1 PPRARHP
8 SELRLFE
15 LDLLPNVRL
24 TRETTTADCLELEP
38 RVEAGPRED
47 LLTKA
52 VEVIT
57 RGSCDPGEQAALSH
71 AGQRIELEDVL
82 VHALGEDHVDASW
95 SAHVECLRGALRQV
109 ENTVEPGFADARGE
123 VVF

>member
-1 PPRARHP
+1 
-8 SELRLFE
+8 
-15 LDLLPNVRL
+15 
-24 TRETTTADCLELEP
+24 
-38 RVEAGPRED
+38 
-47 LLTKA
+47 
-52 VEVIT
+52 
-57 RGSCDPGEQAALSH
+57 CDPGEQAALSH

-123 VVF
+123 VVFGLRRAILRAKIEELSVRDDLDRAEDLTVEERNRDLRTFDEALDEDTFIVEQRFFDSD